1 MNPIHLQIVD
11 NCESVLAADAAVV
24 PAVPPALVLVVVAV
38 VAGNHRRNSIA
49 AVFGNVANL
58 AMIFADVAAVVEV
71 RRIAA
76 AAAVAVAGGDV
87 AGVVAVDARNNVA
100 IRGLAML

>member
-1 MNPIHLQIVD
+1 MNPIHLQIVG

-24 PAVPPALVLVVVAV
+24 PAVPPALVLVVVVVAV

-49 AVFGNVANL
+49 AVFGNVVNL
-58 AMIFADVAAVVEV
+58 AMIFADVVAVVEV

-76 AAAVAVAGGDV
+76 AAAVAGGDV

>member
-1 MNPIHLQIVD
+1 MSPIHLQIVG

-24 PAVPPALVLVVVAV
+24 PAVPPALVLAVVAV

-49 AVFGNVANL
+49 AVFGNVVNL

-76 AAAVAVAGGDV
+76 AAAVASGDV

>member
-1 MNPIHLQIVD
+1 MNPIHLQIVG

-24 PAVPPALVLVVVAV
+24 PAVPPALVLAVVVAV

-71 RRIAA
+71 RRTAA
-76 AAAVAVAGGDV
+76 AAAVAGGDV

>member
-24 PAVPPALVLVVVAV
+24 PAVPPALVLGVVVAV

-76 AAAVAVAGGDV
+76 AVAVAGGDV

>member
-1 MNPIHLQIVD
+1 MNPIHLQIVG

-24 PAVPPALVLVVVAV
+24 PAVPPALVLVVVAAV

-49 AVFGNVANL
+49 AVFGNVVNL
-58 AMIFADVAAVVEV
+58 AMIFADVVAVVEV

-76 AAAVAVAGGDV
+76 AAAVAGGDV

>member
-24 PAVPPALVLVVVAV
+24 PAVPPARVFVVVVAV

-49 AVFGNVANL
+49 AVFGNVVNL

-76 AAAVAVAGGDV
+76 AAAVAGGDV

>member
-24 PAVPPALVLVVVAV
+24 PAVPPALVLVVVVAV

-49 AVFGNVANL
+49 AVFGNVVNL

-76 AAAVAVAGGDV
+76 AAGVAGGDV